1 MQNIQQHHKFFIP
14 LLPCIYNKPDDG
26 IKESLNGKIKV
37 SVRKLLK
44 SLAQGNGS
52 IVLV

>member
-1 MQNIQQHHKFFIP
+1 MQNIQHYHKFFIP
-14 LLPCIYNKPDDG
+14 LLPCIHNKPDDG

-44 SLAQGNGS
+44 SFAQGSGS